1 MSSKD
6 LQSVDL
12 VLEFSHT
19 SSVKDHIWEGGY
31 RPSSTTE
38 ATYDWEFRVKDAN
51 NGDMKQYIEK
61 VVINLHE
68 TFKNPKKT
76 LKEPPFVVKEAGYA
90 GFNIVVEFVFKG
102 LDDKDKVKRTRVD
115 YDLFLIPNLEDLS
128 ARNKSTLKK
137 TNSHTCRKI
146 ITISHKDPKFIKSL
160 IKGGGNLK
168 SSPKALES
176 SHHKS
181 STSKSSSGTTSSS
194 SKSKSTSSSLT
205 SGSSKSKSDSSSH
218 HSSRYVFCIY
228 TSDFKPF
235 NGILMIM
242 GIG

>member
-1 MSSKD
+1 MKHLKIPKRVSCIVHVSRTLQLISK
-6 LQSVDL
+6 L
-12 VLEFSHT
+12 F
-19 SSVKDHIWEGGY
+19 Y
-31 RPSSTTE
+31 Y
-38 ATYDWEFRVKDAN
+38 TYIFTA
-51 NGDMKQYIEK
+51 
-61 VVINLHE
+61 
-68 TFKNPKKT
+68 

>member
-1 MSSKD
+1 MKHLKIPKRVSWIVLVSRTLQLISK
-6 LQSVDL
+6 L
-12 VLEFSHT
+12 F
-19 SSVKDHIWEGGY
+19 Y
-31 RPSSTTE
+31 Y
-38 ATYDWEFRVKDAN
+38 TYIFTA
-51 NGDMKQYIEK
+51 
-61 VVINLHE
+61 
-68 TFKNPKKT
+68 

-194 SKSKSTSSSLT
+194 SKSKSAQSRSEKICSGNPSSMAESSNSSSFDLILIT
-205 SGSSKSKSDSSSH
+205 DLRYLLNLLKSSEK
-218 HSSRYVFCIY
+218 VFCV
-228 TSDFKPF
+228 
-235 NGILMIM
+235 
-242 GIG
+242 

>member
-1 MSSKD
+1 MIHYCNFK
-6 LQSVDL
+6 
-12 VLEFSHT
+12 T
-19 SSVKDHIWEGGY
+19 SARILNTL
-31 RPSSTTE
+31 PI
-38 ATYDWEFRVKDAN
+38 F
-51 NGDMKQYIEK
+51 
-61 VVINLHE
+61 
-68 TFKNPKKT
+68 FKA

-228 TSDFKPF
+228 TSDCKPF